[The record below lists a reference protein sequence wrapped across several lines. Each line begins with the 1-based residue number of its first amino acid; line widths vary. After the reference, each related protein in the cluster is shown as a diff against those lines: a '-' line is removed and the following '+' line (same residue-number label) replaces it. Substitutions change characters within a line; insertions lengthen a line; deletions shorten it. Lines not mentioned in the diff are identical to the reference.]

1 MHHHGENEGLQPV
14 EVDPEQQEQHVI
26 RGEGEKKD
34 QGGEEQELASL
45 SRETDLGPHCIS
57 SEGQKSCNP
66 IMRKVYNLYF
76 SSWVQQK

>member
-26 RGEGEKKD
+26 RGKGEKKD

-45 SRETDLGPHCIS
+45 SGETDLGAHCIS
-57 SEGQKSCNP
+57 SEGQLSDTP
-66 IMRKVYNLYF
+66 IMEKI
-76 SSWVQQK
+76 